1 MPFDKCKSFFFSTYF
16 CLVIKQYATSK
27 YRITNIA
34 FNLLDNIKAS
44 ERKPR
49 EQSQMDKKAT
59 TKNTTKKTKKH

>member
-16 CLVIKQYATSK
+16 CLVIRQYATSK

-49 EQSQMDKKAT
+49 EQSQIDKER
-59 TKNTTKKTKKH
+59 NNKKHNKEN

>member
-1 MPFDKCKSFFFSTYF
+1 MPFDKCKSFFFPTYF
-16 CLVIKQYATSK
+16 CLVIRQYATSN

-49 EQSQMDKKAT
+49 EQSLIDKKS
-59 TKNTTKKTKKH
+59 NNKKHNKEN

>member
-16 CLVIKQYATSK
+16 CLVIRQYATSN

-49 EQSQMDKKAT
+49 EQSRIDKKS
-59 TKNTTKKTKKH
+59 NNKKHNKEN